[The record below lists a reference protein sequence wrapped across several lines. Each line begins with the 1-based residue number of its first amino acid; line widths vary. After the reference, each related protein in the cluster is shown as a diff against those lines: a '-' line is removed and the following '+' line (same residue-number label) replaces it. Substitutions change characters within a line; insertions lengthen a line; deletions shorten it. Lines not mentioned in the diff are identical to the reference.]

1 METLYSI
8 IVVAVIVCIGFVLVP
23 YLEKK
28 GWYKKDSIDLSKKIL
43 KIVEI
48 LVMKYGKDQAFK
60 DKYIVIHVVV
70 EDIVDFVEVIATYED
85 NEDKKKMAFDMC
97 IATLEKLGFTID
109 EDDKLIIEF
118 AIESAVELL
127 PPTSK

>member
-8 IVVAVIVCIGFVLVP
+8 ILVAVIIGIGFVLVP

-28 GWYKKDSIDLSKKIL
+28 GWYKKENIDLSKKIL

-48 LVMKYGKDQAFK
+48 LVVKYGKDQAFK
-60 DKYIVIHVVV
+60 DKYIMINIIAG
-70 EDIVDFVEVIATYED
+70 DIVDFVEVIATYEN

-97 IATLEKLGFTID
+97 VTTLEKLGFTID